1 MNTNDYTPRPSTD
14 QDVFS
19 TDNDKNMSDVTSTPG
34 HSGTTDPNQ
43 KLGQAA
49 QTVKQQASRA
59 AEMAKKKGETLL
71 NDQKDMAAH
80 KVEELVGALRSTGDH
95 LQQESYPQ
103 IAEYVQSAAQRV
115 EQFAQALRERDVNAA
130 MDDMRSLARH
140 QPALFIGGA
149 VALGFLAARFLKSTG
164 SYNEETLRSSVTEPT
179 FDDYIEQ
186 DRVPAVSP
194 GAYPVGL

>member
-14 QDVFS
+14 EDVFS

-34 HSGTTDPNQ
+34 HSGATDPNQ

-49 QTVKQQASRA
+49 QTVKEQASRA

-71 NDQKDMAAH
+71 NEQKDVAAN

-103 IAEYVQSAAQRV
+103 IAQYVQNAAQRV

-149 VALGFLAARFLKSTG
+149 VALGFLAARFLKS
-164 SYNEETLRSSVTEPT
+164 SSVYNEDALRPGAAEPT
-179 FDDYIEQ
+179 YNDYIEQ
-186 DRVPAVSP
+186 DRVGAVSP
-194 GAYPVGL
+194 GAYPVGM